1 MLTIIDC
8 ANLSQNVY
16 NPDKAY
22 HFGKIKVF
30 RENEKIESNFTGF
43 ARFPD
48 VSPSLHPNNH
58 FYAALYI
65 KFLNGRAMNAVAA
78 IRGTVFNDWTNDGE
92 DILAWASD
100 SLGNGEHGAVPQP
113 FTAMTHK
120 FVWDVLRYNREHFP
134 DLVSMTLTG
143 HSLGGALAQLCLLTG
158 AFVQR
163 AVTFNAPGIGHLVSS
178 DFKEKASGKVYNINA
193 RYGVINKIGQ
203 AIGKIYLI
211 DVPKKEVE
219 AKALFTHF
227 NPKDYAESVKVYQRS
242 LTDNQGGWMKIAG
255 HLGFAGELMQGEEI
269 AAALAERIQSYLAAE
284 QGLVETQ
291 DGQRQ
296 YIYCQSQDDV
306 KHWYQLETV
315 LKLKYC
321 QQTSLLSELNQVIT
335 AQHSIANLITALNDK
350 PYAGFSRQ
358 ALNALAARHKH
369 MAEA

>member
-193 RYGVINKIGQ
+193 RYGVI
-203 AIGKIYLI
+203 
-211 DVPKKEVE
+211 
-219 AKALFTHF
+219 
-227 NPKDYAESVKVYQRS
+227 
-242 LTDNQGGWMKIAG
+242 
-255 HLGFAGELMQGEEI
+255 
-269 AAALAERIQSYLAAE
+269 
-284 QGLVETQ
+284 
-291 DGQRQ
+291 
-296 YIYCQSQDDV
+296 
-306 KHWYQLETV
+306 
-315 LKLKYC
+315 
-321 QQTSLLSELNQVIT
+321 
-335 AQHSIANLITALNDK
+335 
-350 PYAGFSRQ
+350 
-358 ALNALAARHKH
+358 
-369 MAEA
+369 

>member
-1 MLTIIDC
+1 MITVLDC
-8 ANLSQNVY
+8 AQMSQDVY
-16 NPDKAY
+16 
-22 HFGKIKVF
+22 GTTKVF
-30 RENEKIESNFTGF
+30 QPLEAGYKKQNLHGIYRIPDE
-43 ARFPD
+43 D

-193 RYGVINKIGQ
+193 RYGVI
-203 AIGKIYLI
+203 
-211 DVPKKEVE
+211 
-219 AKALFTHF
+219 
-227 NPKDYAESVKVYQRS
+227 
-242 LTDNQGGWMKIAG
+242 
-255 HLGFAGELMQGEEI
+255 
-269 AAALAERIQSYLAAE
+269 
-284 QGLVETQ
+284 
-291 DGQRQ
+291 
-296 YIYCQSQDDV
+296 
-306 KHWYQLETV
+306 
-315 LKLKYC
+315 
-321 QQTSLLSELNQVIT
+321 
-335 AQHSIANLITALNDK
+335 
-350 PYAGFSRQ
+350 
-358 ALNALAARHKH
+358 
-369 MAEA
+369 